1 MHNNEYFM
9 KEALKEAKKAYTK
22 EEIPIGAIIV
32 KDGKILSRAYNKREE
47 KMISTAHSEILAIEK
62 ACKKLENW
70 RLSDCEIYVTVEP
83 CPMCA
88 GAILN
93 SRMKKLYFGTRDE
106 KSGAVVSNIH
116 MLDKEYLNHK
126 MNYEE
131 GMLKDECR
139 DLLVD
144 FFKKRRKN
152 IF

>member
-1 MHNNEYFM
+1 MHNSEYYM
-9 KEALKEAKKAYTK
+9 KEALKEAKKAYEK
-22 EEIPIGAIIV
+22 GEIPIGAIVV
-32 KDGKILSRAYNKREE
+32 KDGKIISRAYNKREE
-47 KMISTAHSEILAIEK
+47 KMIATAHSEILAIEK

-70 RLSDCEIYVTVEP
+70 RLSDCELYVTVEP

-93 SRMKKLYFGTRDE
+93 SRMKKLYFGARDE
-106 KSGAVVSNIH
+106 KSGAVASNIH

-126 MNYEE
+126 MSYEE
-131 GMLKDECR
+131 GLLKDECR

-152 IF
+152 VF